1 MFFTARSTSSV
12 TQSSTTGFQTPSIMK
27 TSRQQTSQSG
37 KDKSTFS
44 REASL
49 ASLSAQQGSDLER
62 TMTATSGQRCY
73 ESSGRYSPLSSLV
86 RTLLVSSRWYSPAK
100 RLRWEA
106 QPLSS
111 TRTTTFTKKNR
122 SLSLKQSA
130 QTLSV
135 KDTPSSRLLFRLV
148 PSVHPTSETECG
160 SSQEGMFP
168 HLLLTPCTREF
179 CEDPASMRARA
190 KRNGYKNGT
199 KYNSLL
205 SQVVYSD
212 ILPTPVTQGLKV
224 CENGKQRFLSLGL
237 LPTPLAVEIQHS
249 KRIKALKEK
258 GGKTM
263 GSRANGEQRP
273 NGLMDF
279 INFHGILPTPNASE
293 ATKWATTY
301 NPDSQMGSGLTAM
314 AINGMLPTPSAA
326 DATMGAVLGKNDR
339 IVQTPSGTLRKV
351 TPTTNFSLG
360 LARTVQLL
368 PTPCAQD
375 FKKRGVNSKQ
385 KGLPE
390 MFRKCDWL
398 LTPSAS
404 DGMRAMMTMDNLKAH
419 RKKNAAQS
427 NLAEQ
432 IAHKIGGG
440 TSQLSPL
447 FVEEM
452 MGYPLIYL
460 VLPFLSQDGDR
471 SQ

>member
-1 MFFTARSTSSV
+1 MPRSSAVLAHPNLQPYGSDGRMFFIAKSTSSA
-12 TQSSTTGFQTPSIMK
+12 TQSLITGFPTPSIMK
-27 TSRQQTSQSG
+27 TSRQQTSQGG
-37 KDKSTFS
+37 KDKSTYS
-44 REASL
+44 QEDSL
-49 ASLSAQQGSDLER
+49 ANLSVQQDGDLER

-111 TRTTTFTKKNR
+111 RRTTTFTKK
-122 SLSLKQSA
+122 SKSSSSKPSA

-148 PSVHPTSETECG
+148 PSVRPINETECG

-212 ILPTPVTQGLKV
+212 MLPTPLTQGLKV
-224 CENGKQRFLSLGL
+224 CENGKQRILSLGL

-249 KRIKALKEK
+249 KRIKALKKK

-279 INFHGILPTPNASE
+279 FNFHGI
-293 ATKWATTY
+293 
-301 NPDSQMGSGLTAM
+301 
-314 AINGMLPTPSAA
+314 
-326 DATMGAVLGKNDR
+326 
-339 IVQTPSGTLRKV
+339 
-351 TPTTNFSLG
+351 
-360 LARTVQLL
+360 L

-390 MFRKCDWL
+390 MFRKWDWL
-398 LTPSAS
+398 LTPGAS
-404 DGMRAMMTMDNLKAH
+404 DGMRIMMTMDNLKRH

-427 NLAEQ
+427 NLSEQ
-432 IAHKIGGG
+432 IAHKNGGG

-460 VLPFLSQDGDR
+460 VLPFLLQDGDR
-471 SQ
+471 NR

>member
-1 MFFTARSTSSV
+1 MPRSSVVLAHPNSQPYGSDGRMFFIAKSTSSA
-12 TQSSTTGFQTPSIMK
+12 TQSLITGFPTPSIMK
-27 TSRQQTSQSG
+27 TSRQQTSQGG
-37 KDKSTFS
+37 KDKSTYS
-44 REASL
+44 QEDSL
-49 ASLSAQQGSDLER
+49 ANLSVQQDGDLER

-106 QPLSS
+106 QPLSL
-111 TRTTTFTKKNR
+111 TRTTTFTKKN
-122 SLSLKQSA
+122 SSSSSKQSV

-148 PSVHPTSETECG
+148 PSVRPINETECG

-212 ILPTPVTQGLKV
+212 MLPTPLTQGLKV
-224 CENGKQRFLSLGL
+224 CENGKQRILYLGL

-249 KRIKALKEK
+249 KRIKALKKK

-279 INFHGILPTPNASE
+279 LNFHGI
-293 ATKWATTY
+293 
-301 NPDSQMGSGLTAM
+301 
-314 AINGMLPTPSAA
+314 
-326 DATMGAVLGKNDR
+326 
-339 IVQTPSGTLRKV
+339 
-351 TPTTNFSLG
+351 
-360 LARTVQLL
+360 L

-390 MFRKCDWL
+390 MFRKWDWL
-398 LTPSAS
+398 LTPGAS
-404 DGMRAMMTMDNLKAH
+404 DGMRAMMTMDNLKGH

-460 VLPFLSQDGDR
+460 VLPFLSQDGDKNL
-471 SQ
+471 

>member
-1 MFFTARSTSSV
+1 M
-12 TQSSTTGFQTPSIMK
+12 
-27 TSRQQTSQSG
+27 
-37 KDKSTFS
+37 
-44 REASL
+44 
-49 ASLSAQQGSDLER
+49 
-62 TMTATSGQRCY
+62 
-73 ESSGRYSPLSSLV
+73 
-86 RTLLVSSRWYSPAK
+86 
-100 RLRWEA
+100 
-106 QPLSS
+106 
-111 TRTTTFTKKNR
+111 
-122 SLSLKQSA
+122 
-130 QTLSV
+130 

-148 PSVHPTSETECG
+148 PSVRPTSETECG

-190 KRNGYKNGT
+190 KLNGYKNGT

-224 CENGKQRFLSLGL
+224 CQDGKQKFLFLGL

-258 GGKTM
+258 GGMTM

-279 INFHGILPTPNASE
+279 INFHG
-293 ATKWATTY
+293 
-301 NPDSQMGSGLTAM
+301 M
-314 AINGMLPTPSAA
+314 
-326 DATMGAVLGKNDR
+326 
-339 IVQTPSGTLRKV
+339 
-351 TPTTNFSLG
+351 
-360 LARTVQLL
+360 
-368 PTPCAQD
+368 
-375 FKKRGVNSKQ
+375 
-385 KGLPE
+385 
-390 MFRKCDWL
+390 L

-460 VLPFLSQDGDR
+460 ILPFLSQDGDKN
-471 SQ
+471 Q

>member
-1 MFFTARSTSSV
+1 
-12 TQSSTTGFQTPSIMK
+12 
-27 TSRQQTSQSG
+27 
-37 KDKSTFS
+37 
-44 REASL
+44 
-49 ASLSAQQGSDLER
+49 
-62 TMTATSGQRCY
+62 
-73 ESSGRYSPLSSLV
+73 
-86 RTLLVSSRWYSPAK
+86 
-100 RLRWEA
+100 
-106 QPLSS
+106 
-111 TRTTTFTKKNR
+111 
-122 SLSLKQSA
+122 
-130 QTLSV
+130 
-135 KDTPSSRLLFRLV
+135 
-148 PSVHPTSETECG
+148 
-160 SSQEGMFP
+160 MFP

-224 CENGKQRFLSLGL
+224 CQDGKQRFLSLGL

-258 GGKTM
+258 RGKTM

-279 INFHGILPTPNASE
+279 INFHGI
-293 ATKWATTY
+293 
-301 NPDSQMGSGLTAM
+301 
-314 AINGMLPTPSAA
+314 LPTPSAA

-398 LTPSAS
+398 LTPRAS

>member
-1 MFFTARSTSSV
+1 
-12 TQSSTTGFQTPSIMK
+12 MK
-27 TSRQQTSQSG
+27 TSRQQTSHNG
-37 KDKSTFS
+37 KDKLTFS

-49 ASLSAQQGSDLER
+49 ANLSAQQGSDLER
-62 TMTATSGQRCY
+62 TMTATSGLRCY

-100 RLRWEA
+100 MLRWKA
-106 QPLSS
+106 QPLSL
-111 TRTTTFTKKNR
+111 TRTTTFTKKN
-122 SLSLKQSA
+122 SSSSSKQSV

-148 PSVHPTSETECG
+148 PSVRPTNETECG

-224 CENGKQRFLSLGL
+224 C
-237 LPTPLAVEIQHS
+237 
-249 KRIKALKEK
+249 
-258 GGKTM
+258 
-263 GSRANGEQRP
+263 
-273 NGLMDF
+273 
-279 INFHGILPTPNASE
+279 
-293 ATKWATTY
+293 
-301 NPDSQMGSGLTAM
+301 
-314 AINGMLPTPSAA
+314 
-326 DATMGAVLGKNDR
+326 
-339 IVQTPSGTLRKV
+339 
-351 TPTTNFSLG
+351 
-360 LARTVQLL
+360 
-368 PTPCAQD
+368 QD
-375 FKKRGVNSKQ
+375 GKQ

-390 MFRKCDWL
+390 TFRRCDWL

-460 VLPFLSQDGDR
+460 ILPFLSQNGDKN
-471 SQ
+471 Q

>member
-1 MFFTARSTSSV
+1 MFFTARSTSSA
-12 TQSSTTGFQTPSIMK
+12 TQSSITGFQTPSIMK
-27 TSRQQTSQSG
+27 TLRQQTSHNG
-37 KDKSTFS
+37 KDKLTFS

-49 ASLSAQQGSDLER
+49 ANLSAQQGSDLER
-62 TMTATSGQRCY
+62 TMTATSGLRCY

-106 QPLSS
+106 QPLSL
-111 TRTTTFTKKNR
+111 TRTTTFTKKN
-122 SLSLKQSA
+122 SSSSSKQSV

-148 PSVHPTSETECG
+148 LSVRPTNETECG

-279 INFHGILPTPNASE
+279 INFHGILPTP
-293 ATKWATTY
+293 
-301 NPDSQMGSGLTAM
+301 
-314 AINGMLPTPSAA
+314 SAA

-398 LTPSAS
+398 LTPRAS

>member
-1 MFFTARSTSSV
+1 MRK
-12 TQSSTTGFQTPSIMK
+12 II
-27 TSRQQTSQSG
+27 RH
-37 KDKSTFS
+37 
-44 REASL
+44 ASL
-49 ASLSAQQGSDLER
+49 FSGIGAPELAALWLGWQNVFHCEINEFCNTILNYWFPNSINYENIKTTDFSQWQGQIDILTGGFPCQPFSSA
-62 TMTATSGQRCY
+62 GQRL
-73 ESSGRYSPLSSLV
+73 GADDDRYLWPEMLRVIRQIQPTFVIGENVAGILSMVQPSEEV
-86 RTLLVSSRWYSPAK
+86 KV
-100 RLRWEA
+100 EA
-106 QPLSS
+106 QPLSL
-111 TRTTTFTKKNR
+111 TRTTTFTKKN
-122 SLSLKQSA
+122 SSSSSKQSV

-148 PSVHPTSETECG
+148 PSVRPTNETECG

-224 CENGKQRFLSLGL
+224 CQDGKQRFLSLGL

-279 INFHGILPTPNASE
+279 INFHGI
-293 ATKWATTY
+293 
-301 NPDSQMGSGLTAM
+301 
-314 AINGMLPTPSAA
+314 LPTPSAA

-471 SQ
+471 NQ

>member
-1 MFFTARSTSSV
+1 MPRSSAVLAHLNSQPYGSDGRMFFIAKSTSSA
-12 TQSSTTGFQTPSIMK
+12 TQSSITGSPTPSIMK
-27 TSRQQTSQSG
+27 TSKQQTSQGG
-37 KDKSTFS
+37 KDKSTYS
-44 REASL
+44 QETSL
-49 ASLSAQQGSDLER
+49 ANLSVQQDGDLER
-62 TMTATSGQRCY
+62 TMTAISDQRCY
-73 ESSGRYSPLSSLV
+73 ESLGRYSPLLSLV

-111 TRTTTFTKKNR
+111 RRTTTFTKK
-122 SLSLKQSA
+122 SKSSSSKPSA

-148 PSVHPTSETECG
+148 PSARPINETECG

-179 CEDPASMRARA
+179 CEDPASMRMRA

-199 KYNSLL
+199 KCNSLL
-205 SQVVYSD
+205 SQIVYSD
-212 ILPTPVTQGLKV
+212 MLPTPLTQGLKV
-224 CENGKQRFLSLGL
+224 CENGKQRILSLGL

-249 KRIKALKEK
+249 KRIKALKKK

-279 INFHGILPTPNASE
+279 INFHGILPTPS
-293 ATKWATTY
+293 T
-301 NPDSQMGSGLTAM
+301 
-314 AINGMLPTPSAA
+314 A
-326 DATMGAVLGKNDR
+326 DATMGAVIGKNDK

-351 TPTTNFSLG
+351 TPTTTFSLG
-360 LARTVQLL
+360 LARMVQFL

-375 FKKRGVNSKQ
+375 FKKRGLSSKQ

-390 MFRKCDWL
+390 IFRKWDWL
-398 LTPSAS
+398 LTPRAS
-404 DGMRAMMTMDNLKAH
+404 DGMRAMMTMENLKSH

-427 NLAEQ
+427 NLSEQ

-452 MGYPLIYL
+452 MVYPLIYL
-460 VLPFLSQDGDR
+460 VLPFLSQDGDKNI
-471 SQ
+471 

>member
-1 MFFTARSTSSV
+1 MFFTARLTSSA
-12 TQSSTTGFQTPSIMK
+12 TQSSITGFQTPSIMK
-27 TSRQQTSQSG
+27 TLRQQTSHNG
-37 KDKSTFS
+37 KDKLTFS

-49 ASLSAQQGSDLER
+49 ANLSAQQGSDLER
-62 TMTATSGQRCY
+62 TMTATSGLRCY

-86 RTLLVSSRWYSPAK
+86 RTLLISSRWYSPAK

-106 QPLSS
+106 QPLSL
-111 TRTTTFTKKNR
+111 TRTTTFTKKN
-122 SLSLKQSA
+122 SSSSSKQSV

-148 PSVHPTSETECG
+148 PSVRPTNETECG

-224 CENGKQRFLSLGL
+224 CQDGKQRFLSLGL

-279 INFHGILPTPNASE
+279 INFHGI
-293 ATKWATTY
+293 
-301 NPDSQMGSGLTAM
+301 
-314 AINGMLPTPSAA
+314 LPTPSAA

-471 SQ
+471 NQ

>member
-1 MFFTARSTSSV
+1 MPRSSVVLAHPNSQPYGSDGRMFFIAKSTSSA
-12 TQSSTTGFQTPSIMK
+12 TQSLITGFPTPSIMK
-27 TSRQQTSQSG
+27 TSRQQTSQGG
-37 KDKSTFS
+37 KDKSTYS
-44 REASL
+44 QEDSL
-49 ASLSAQQGSDLER
+49 ANLSVQQDGDLER

-111 TRTTTFTKKNR
+111 RRTTTFTKKNK
-122 SLSLKQSA
+122 SSSSKPSA

-148 PSVHPTSETECG
+148 PSVRPINETECG

-212 ILPTPVTQGLKV
+212 MLPTPLTQGLKV
-224 CENGKQRFLSLGL
+224 CENGKQRILYLGL

-249 KRIKALKEK
+249 KRIKALKKK

-279 INFHGILPTPNASE
+279 LNFHGI
-293 ATKWATTY
+293 
-301 NPDSQMGSGLTAM
+301 
-314 AINGMLPTPSAA
+314 
-326 DATMGAVLGKNDR
+326 
-339 IVQTPSGTLRKV
+339 
-351 TPTTNFSLG
+351 
-360 LARTVQLL
+360 L

-390 MFRKCDWL
+390 MFRKWDWL
-398 LTPSAS
+398 LTPGAS
-404 DGMRAMMTMDNLKAH
+404 DGMRAMMTMDNLKGH

-460 VLPFLSQDGDR
+460 VLPFLSQDGDKNL
-471 SQ
+471 

>member
-1 MFFTARSTSSV
+1 MFFTARSTSSA
-12 TQSSTTGFQTPSIMK
+12 TQSSATGFQTPSIMK
-27 TSRQQTSQSG
+27 TSRQQISQSG
-37 KDKSTFS
+37 KDKLTFS
-44 REASL
+44 REAFL
-49 ASLSAQQGSDLER
+49 ANLSAQQGSDLER
-62 TMTATSGQRCY
+62 TMTATSGLRCY

-86 RTLLVSSRWYSPAK
+86 RTLLVSSRWCSPAK

-111 TRTTTFTKKNR
+111 TRTTTFTRKN
-122 SLSLKQSA
+122 SSSSSKQSA

-148 PSVHPTSETECG
+148 PSVRPTNETECG

-224 CENGKQRFLSLGL
+224 CQDGKQRFLSLGL

-258 GGKTM
+258 RGKTM

-279 INFHGILPTPNASE
+279 INFHGI
-293 ATKWATTY
+293 
-301 NPDSQMGSGLTAM
+301 
-314 AINGMLPTPSAA
+314 LPTPSAA

-351 TPTTNFSLG
+351 TPTTNFSFG

-398 LTPSAS
+398 LTPRAS

>member
-1 MFFTARSTSSV
+1 M
-12 TQSSTTGFQTPSIMK
+12 
-27 TSRQQTSQSG
+27 
-37 KDKSTFS
+37 
-44 REASL
+44 
-49 ASLSAQQGSDLER
+49 
-62 TMTATSGQRCY
+62 
-73 ESSGRYSPLSSLV
+73 
-86 RTLLVSSRWYSPAK
+86 
-100 RLRWEA
+100 
-106 QPLSS
+106 
-111 TRTTTFTKKNR
+111 
-122 SLSLKQSA
+122 
-130 QTLSV
+130 SV

-148 PSVHPTSETECG
+148 PSVRPTNETECG

-168 HLLLTPCTREF
+168 HLLLTPCTLEF

-190 KRNGYKNGT
+190 KRNGYRNGT

-224 CENGKQRFLSLGL
+224 CQDGKQKFLSLGL
-237 LPTPLAVEIQHS
+237 LPTPLTVEIQHS
-249 KRIKALKEK
+249 KRIKALKGK

-314 AINGMLPTPSAA
+314 AINGMLPTPSA
-326 DATMGAVLGKNDR
+326 
-339 IVQTPSGTLRKV
+339 
-351 TPTTNFSLG
+351 
-360 LARTVQLL
+360 
-368 PTPCAQD
+368 QD
-375 FKKRGVNSKQ
+375 FKKRVVNSKQ

-460 VLPFLSQDGDR
+460 VLPFLSQDGDKN
-471 SQ
+471 Q

>member
-1 MFFTARSTSSV
+1 
-12 TQSSTTGFQTPSIMK
+12 
-27 TSRQQTSQSG
+27 
-37 KDKSTFS
+37 
-44 REASL
+44 
-49 ASLSAQQGSDLER
+49 
-62 TMTATSGQRCY
+62 
-73 ESSGRYSPLSSLV
+73 
-86 RTLLVSSRWYSPAK
+86 
-100 RLRWEA
+100 
-106 QPLSS
+106 
-111 TRTTTFTKKNR
+111 
-122 SLSLKQSA
+122 
-130 QTLSV
+130 
-135 KDTPSSRLLFRLV
+135 
-148 PSVHPTSETECG
+148 
-160 SSQEGMFP
+160 MFP

-224 CENGKQRFLSLGL
+224 CQDGKQRFLSLGL

-279 INFHGILPTPNASE
+279 INFHGI
-293 ATKWATTY
+293 
-301 NPDSQMGSGLTAM
+301 
-314 AINGMLPTPSAA
+314 LPTPSAA

-390 MFRKCDWL
+390 VFRKCDWL

-471 SQ
+471 NQ

>member
-1 MFFTARSTSSV
+1 M
-12 TQSSTTGFQTPSIMK
+12 
-27 TSRQQTSQSG
+27 
-37 KDKSTFS
+37 
-44 REASL
+44 
-49 ASLSAQQGSDLER
+49 
-62 TMTATSGQRCY
+62 
-73 ESSGRYSPLSSLV
+73 
-86 RTLLVSSRWYSPAK
+86 
-100 RLRWEA
+100 
-106 QPLSS
+106 
-111 TRTTTFTKKNR
+111 
-122 SLSLKQSA
+122 KQSA

-148 PSVHPTSETECG
+148 PSVRPTSETECG

-224 CENGKQRFLSLGL
+224 CENGKQKFLSLGL

-301 NPDSQMGSGLTAM
+301 NPNSQMGSGLTAM

-471 SQ
+471 NQ

>member
-27 TSRQQTSQSG
+27 TSRQQTSQSA

-44 REASL
+44 QEASL
-49 ASLSAQQGSDLER
+49 ASLSARQGSDLVR
-62 TMTATSGQRCY
+62 TMTATSGLRCY

-86 RTLLVSSRWYSPAK
+86 RTLLASSRWYSPAK

-111 TRTTTFTKKNR
+111 TRTTTFTRKN
-122 SLSLKQSA
+122 SSSSSKQSA

-148 PSVHPTSETECG
+148 PSVRPTSETECG

-224 CENGKQRFLSLGL
+224 CQDGKQKFLSLGL

-258 GGKTM
+258 GGMTM

-279 INFHGILPTPNASE
+279 INFHG
-293 ATKWATTY
+293 
-301 NPDSQMGSGLTAM
+301 M
-314 AINGMLPTPSAA
+314 
-326 DATMGAVLGKNDR
+326 
-339 IVQTPSGTLRKV
+339 
-351 TPTTNFSLG
+351 
-360 LARTVQLL
+360 
-368 PTPCAQD
+368 
-375 FKKRGVNSKQ
+375 
-385 KGLPE
+385 
-390 MFRKCDWL
+390 L

-419 RKKNAAQS
+419 RKKNSAQT
-427 NLAEQ
+427 NLPEQ
-432 IAHKIGGG
+432 IAHNLGGG
-440 TSQLSPL
+440 TS
-447 FVEEM
+447 
-452 MGYPLIYL
+452 
-460 VLPFLSQDGDR
+460 
-471 SQ
+471 

>member
-12 TQSSTTGFQTPSIMK
+12 IQSSTTGFQTPSIMK

-86 RTLLVSSRWYSPAK
+86 RTLLASSRWYSPAR
-100 RLRWEA
+100 RLRWDARTLCSKRITYTER
-106 QPLSS
+106 SS
-111 TRTTTFTKKNR
+111 SSPSMPSVR
-122 SLSLKQSA
+122 
-130 QTLSV
+130 TLSMR
-135 KDTPSSRLLFRLV
+135 DMSSSRLLFRLV
-148 PSVHPTSETECG
+148 PSVRPTSETECG

-224 CENGKQRFLSLGL
+224 CENGKQKFLSLGL

-301 NPDSQMGSGLTAM
+301 NPNSQMGSGLTAM

-471 SQ
+471 NQ

>member
-1 MFFTARSTSSV
+1 MPRSSAVLAHPNSQPYGSDGRMFFIAKSTSSA
-12 TQSSTTGFQTPSIMK
+12 TQSSITGSQTPSIMK
-27 TSRQQTSQSG
+27 TSRQQTSQGG
-37 KDKSTFS
+37 KDKSTYS
-44 REASL
+44 QEASL
-49 ASLSAQQGSDLER
+49 ANLSVQQDGDLER

-111 TRTTTFTKKNR
+111 RRTTTFTKK
-122 SLSLKQSA
+122 SKSSSSKPSA

-148 PSVHPTSETECG
+148 PSVRPINETECG

-212 ILPTPVTQGLKV
+212 MLPTPLTQGLKV
-224 CENGKQRFLSLGL
+224 CENGKQKFLSLGL

-249 KRIKALKEK
+249 KRIKALKKK

-279 INFHGILPTPNASE
+279 FNFHGILPTPCS
-293 ATKWATTY
+293 
-301 NPDSQMGSGLTAM
+301 
-314 AINGMLPTPSAA
+314 
-326 DATMGAVLGKNDR
+326 
-339 IVQTPSGTLRKV
+339 
-351 TPTTNFSLG
+351 
-360 LARTVQLL
+360 
-368 PTPCAQD
+368 QD

-390 MFRKCDWL
+390 MFRKWDWL
-398 LTPSAS
+398 LTPGAS
-404 DGMRAMMTMDNLKAH
+404 DGMRTMMTMDNLKRH

-427 NLAEQ
+427 NLSEQ

-440 TSQLSPL
+440 TFQLSPL

-452 MGYPLIYL
+452 MSYPLIYL
-460 VLPFLSQDGDR
+460 VLPFLLQDGDR
-471 SQ
+471 NR

>member
-1 MFFTARSTSSV
+1 
-12 TQSSTTGFQTPSIMK
+12 
-27 TSRQQTSQSG
+27 
-37 KDKSTFS
+37 
-44 REASL
+44 
-49 ASLSAQQGSDLER
+49 
-62 TMTATSGQRCY
+62 
-73 ESSGRYSPLSSLV
+73 
-86 RTLLVSSRWYSPAK
+86 
-100 RLRWEA
+100 
-106 QPLSS
+106 
-111 TRTTTFTKKNR
+111 
-122 SLSLKQSA
+122 
-130 QTLSV
+130 
-135 KDTPSSRLLFRLV
+135 
-148 PSVHPTSETECG
+148 
-160 SSQEGMFP
+160 
-168 HLLLTPCTREF
+168 
-179 CEDPASMRARA
+179 MRARA

-224 CENGKQRFLSLGL
+224 CQDGKQKFLSLGL

-258 GGKTM
+258 GGMTM

-279 INFHGILPTPNASE
+279 INFHG
-293 ATKWATTY
+293 
-301 NPDSQMGSGLTAM
+301 M
-314 AINGMLPTPSAA
+314 
-326 DATMGAVLGKNDR
+326 
-339 IVQTPSGTLRKV
+339 
-351 TPTTNFSLG
+351 
-360 LARTVQLL
+360 
-368 PTPCAQD
+368 
-375 FKKRGVNSKQ
+375 
-385 KGLPE
+385 
-390 MFRKCDWL
+390 L

-460 VLPFLSQDGDR
+460 VLPFLSQDGDKN
-471 SQ
+471 Q

>member
-1 MFFTARSTSSV
+1 MPRSSAVLAHPNSQPYGSDGRMFFIAKSTSSA
-12 TQSSTTGFQTPSIMK
+12 TQSSITGSQTPSIMK
-27 TSRQQTSQSG
+27 TSRQQTSQGG
-37 KDKSTFS
+37 KDKSTYS
-44 REASL
+44 QEASL
-49 ASLSAQQGSDLER
+49 ANLSVQQDGDLER
-62 TMTATSGQRCY
+62 TMTATSGQKCY

-86 RTLLVSSRWYSPAK
+86 RTLLVSSRWYSPAT

-111 TRTTTFTKKNR
+111 RRTTTFTKK
-122 SLSLKQSA
+122 SKGSSSKPSA

-148 PSVHPTSETECG
+148 PSVRPINETECG

-212 ILPTPVTQGLKV
+212 MLPTPLTQGLKV
-224 CENGKQRFLSLGL
+224 CEDGKQKFLSLGL

-249 KRIKALKEK
+249 KRIKALKKK

-279 INFHGILPTPNASE
+279 FNFHGI
-293 ATKWATTY
+293 
-301 NPDSQMGSGLTAM
+301 
-314 AINGMLPTPSAA
+314 
-326 DATMGAVLGKNDR
+326 
-339 IVQTPSGTLRKV
+339 
-351 TPTTNFSLG
+351 
-360 LARTVQLL
+360 L

-390 MFRKCDWL
+390 MFRKWDWL
-398 LTPSAS
+398 LTPGAS
-404 DGMRAMMTMDNLKAH
+404 DGMRTMMTMDNLKRH

-427 NLAEQ
+427 NLSEQ
-432 IAHKIGGG
+432 IAHKIGGR

-460 VLPFLSQDGDR
+460 VLPFLLQDGDR
-471 SQ
+471 NR